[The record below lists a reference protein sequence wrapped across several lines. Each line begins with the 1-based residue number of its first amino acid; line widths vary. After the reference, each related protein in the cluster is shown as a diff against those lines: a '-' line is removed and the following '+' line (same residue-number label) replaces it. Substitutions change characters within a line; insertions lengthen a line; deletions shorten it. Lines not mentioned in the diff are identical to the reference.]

1 MKKKSIILFS
11 LFISSFYILKAEE
24 VKTPVKSEITEVT
37 VFSNNAQVFRTA
49 SINVPVGQTTFVLSG
64 LSQFIDPSSIQVK
77 GTGDYIILSVSNQM
91 NYLNQQEKSKEVK
104 TLEDSL
110 EIYSD
115 KLAYQQGLTEVYT
128 AEKNMIIANQSIG
141 GSNTGIKM
149 DDLKA
154 ASDFFRTRL
163 SDIKLKELDIKS
175 KTKIIQEK
183 VTSFTNQL
191 EQMRSKQTSAT
202 YEILIVVSS
211 KIKTTGTLEI
221 SYMVTNAGWNT
232 AYNLRAENISNPISL
247 EQQANVFQTTGEE
260 WKNVKLTL
268 NSGNPSLPGV
278 KPQLNP
284 WYLYT
289 YNDYPSRNL
298 KKGNESRAKIMQ
310 NTDAAGVKEELS
322 YAAPNPSQ
330 TAAEYTNINM
340 NATSFEFEI
349 NLPYTI
355 SSDGKTTVVDIQQYT
370 LPATYEY
377 YCAPKIDPTA
387 FLIAKVTGWDA
398 YNLLSGNI
406 QLYFEGTYVGES
418 FIDINQTNDTLDIS
432 LGRDAK
438 VVVERK
444 KQKELNSKNLIG
456 SSKKIDIAWEIS
468 IRNTKKTPITIL
480 VEDQI
485 PISNDKEI
493 EVEKGEISNAIY
505 DETKGSLKWLFTLDA
520 ADTKKMNFSYN
531 VKYPKTKI
539 LYLE

>member
-310 NTDAAGVKEELS
+310 NTDAAGAKEELS
-322 YAAPNPSQ
+322 YAAPKPSQ

>member
-11 LFISSFYILKAEE
+11 LFISSFFILKAEE

-268 NSGNPSLPGV
+268 NSGNPSLPGT

-289 YNDYPSRNL
+289 YNDYPTRNY
-298 KKGNESRAKIMQ
+298 KKSKESYSKIMQ
-310 NTDAAGVKEELS
+310 DAGGENASYEE
-322 YAAPNPSQ
+322 PKPSQ
-330 TAAEYTNINM
+330 TAADYTNINI
-340 NATSFEFEI
+340 NATSFEFQI

>member
-1 MKKKSIILFS
+1 M
-11 LFISSFYILKAEE
+11 KAEE

>member
-11 LFISSFYILKAEE
+11 LFISSFFILKAEE

-268 NSGNPSLPGV
+268 NSGNPSLPGT

-289 YNDYPSRNL
+289 YNDYPTRNY
-298 KKGNESRAKIMQ
+298 KKSKESYSKIMQ
-310 NTDAAGVKEELS
+310 DAGGENASYEE
-322 YAAPNPSQ
+322 PKPSQ
-330 TAAEYTNINM
+330 TAADYTNINI

-377 YCAPKIDPTA
+377 YCAPKIDPTT

>member
-11 LFISSFYILKAEE
+11 LFISSFFILKAEE

-268 NSGNPSLPGV
+268 NSGNPSLPGT

-289 YNDYPSRNL
+289 YNDYPTRNY
-298 KKGNESRAKIMQ
+298 KKSKESYSKIMQ
-310 NTDAAGVKEELS
+310 DAGGENASYEE
-322 YAAPNPSQ
+322 PKPSQ
-330 TAAEYTNINM
+330 TAADYTNINI

>member
-11 LFISSFYILKAEE
+11 LFISSFFILKAEE

>member
-64 LSQFIDPSSIQVK
+64 LSQFIDPNSIQVK

-221 SYMVTNAGWNT
+221 SYMVTNAGWYT

-310 NTDAAGVKEELS
+310 NTDAAGAKEELS
-322 YAAPNPSQ
+322 YAAPKPSQ

-370 LPATYEY
+370 LPATFEY

>member
-1 MKKKSIILFS
+1 MKKKSIIIFS
-11 LFISSFYILKAEE
+11 LFISSFFILKADE
-24 VKTPVKSEITEVT
+24 VKTPVKSEITDVT

-64 LSQFIDPSSIQVK
+64 LTQFLDPSSIQIK

-104 TLEDSL
+104 LLEDSL
-110 EIYSD
+110 EIYTD

-141 GSNTGIKM
+141 GSNSGIKM

-163 SDIKLKELDIKS
+163 SDIKQKELDIKS

-191 EQMRSKQTSAT
+191 EKMRSKQTSAT

-211 KIKTTGTLEI
+211 KIKTTGTFEI
-221 SYMVTNAGWNT
+221 SYMVTNAGWYT

-268 NSGNPSLPGV
+268 NSGNPSLPGT

-289 YNDYPSRNL
+289 YNDYPTRNY
-298 KKGNESRAKIMQ
+298 KKSKESYSKIMQ
-310 NTDAAGVKEELS
+310 DAGGENASYEE
-322 YAAPNPSQ
+322 PKPSQ
-330 TAAEYTNINM
+330 TAADYTNINI
-340 NATSFEFEI
+340 NATSFEFQI

-355 SSDGKTTVVDIQQYT
+355 SSDGNTTVVDIQQYT
-370 LPATYEY
+370 LPATFEY

-418 FIDINQTNDTLDIS
+418 FLDINQSNDTIDIS

-438 VVVERK
+438 IVVERK
-444 KQKELNSKNLIG
+444 KQKELNSKSLIG
-456 SSKKIDIAWEIS
+456 STKKIDIAWEIS

-485 PISNDKEI
+485 PISNDKDI
-493 EVEKGEISNAIY
+493 EVVKGEISNAIY
-505 DETKGSLKWLFTLDA
+505 DETKGSLKWLFTLDS

>member
-11 LFISSFYILKAEE
+11 LFISSFFILKAEE

-493 EVEKGEISNAIY
+493 EVEKGEISTAIY

>member
-268 NSGNPSLPGV
+268 NSGNPSLPGT

-289 YNDYPSRNL
+289 YNDYPTRNY
-298 KKGNESRAKIMQ
+298 KKSKESYSKIMQ
-310 NTDAAGVKEELS
+310 DAGGENASYEE
-322 YAAPNPSQ
+322 PKPSQ
-330 TAAEYTNINM
+330 TAADYTNINI
-340 NATSFEFEI
+340 NATSFEFQI